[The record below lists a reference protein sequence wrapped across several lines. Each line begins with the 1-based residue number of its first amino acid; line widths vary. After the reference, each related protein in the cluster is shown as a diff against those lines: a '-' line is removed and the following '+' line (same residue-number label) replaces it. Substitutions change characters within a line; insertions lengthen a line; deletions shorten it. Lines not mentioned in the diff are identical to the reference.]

1 MSISVSGHLSS
12 EVEKLRDELVGKI
25 SELESRVGRLEEKLN
40 ILPSIVEASWRIAQ
54 LESSAQRIL
63 SHSRSPLV
71 TLPIFEQEL
80 SKYFDELKDL
90 IAILKDA
97 SISVNWSLIGR
108 SASMV
113 LRAAKEAGIS
123 FGPLAS
129 LMIEKLGGYAAKVI
143 DENVVGEVYGLAE
156 LKYWRKLLRE

>member
-1 MSISVSGHLSS
+1 MSS
-12 EVEKLRDELVGKI
+12 EVEKLRDELMSRI
-25 SELESRVGRLEEKLN
+25 SELESRVGKLEEELN
-40 ILPSIVEASWRIAQ
+40 ILPNIVEASWRIAQ

-63 SHSRSPLV
+63 SHSRSPLI

-90 IAILKDA
+90 ITILKDA

-113 LRAAKEAGIS
+113 IRAAKEAGIS
-123 FGPLAS
+123 FGLLAS
-129 LMIEKLGGYAAKVI
+129 LMIEKLGDYAAKII

-156 LKYWRKLLRE
+156 LEYWKRLLGE

>member
-1 MSISVSGHLSS
+1 MSS
-12 EVEKLRDELVGKI
+12 EVEKLRDELMRKI
-25 SELESRVGRLEEKLN
+25 SELESRVGKIEEELN
-40 ILPSIVEASWRIAQ
+40 ILPNIIEASWRIAQ

-63 SHSRSPLV
+63 SHSRSPLI
-71 TLPIFEQEL
+71 TLPMFEQEL
-80 SKYFDELKDL
+80 SKYFDDLKDL
-90 IAILKDA
+90 ITILRDA
-97 SISVNWSLIGR
+97 NIPVNWSLIGR

-123 FGPLAS
+123 FGPLAN

-156 LKYWRKLLRE
+156 LKYWKKLLEE